1 MEQLEQ
7 ALSEVE
13 AVGAEAERRYTEGAG
28 QNARRRQAEAEAE
41 TLRARVGRLRVRY
54 EKAARKAEVS
64 CERVMHRAHATH
76 TPRTRHAHATH
87 TPYTCTCYYYACR
100 ASAVHVPCTC
110 RAPCKVSR
118 ERAEKERMEA
128 ESALAKKEV
137 RAAQIEP

>member
-76 TPRTRHAHATH
+76 TPRTRHAHAIH
-87 TPYTCTCYYYACR
+87 MHMLLLRVPCICR
-100 ASAVHVPCTC
+100 ARAMHLPCT
-110 RAPCKVSR
+110 
-118 ERAEKERMEA
+118 M
-128 ESALAKKEV
+128 
-137 RAAQIEP
+137 